1 MTATLALTSI
11 RLKLLVR
18 NRSAIFFA
26 VIFPIIFLFI
36 YGFLFAKGK
45 PQEVHFLMG
54 PVVVLTI
61 LGSGFWGVGLQIV
74 FFREKNILRRFRPAP
89 VGPGPLLMS
98 GVLANWIIQILLIIA
113 EFVIARM
120 VFGIPWPAG
129 PLELFIIGSLGLFA
143 FAGMG
148 MVVASIANT
157 MQETQV
163 ICNLLWF
170 AMMFL
175 SGATAPLAQ
184 LPEVIRHVA
193 LFLPSFYLVYA
204 MQSIL
209 FRSASLLTMVPEMLA
224 MLITFGAGYLVSFR
238 MFRWDQQMRLSWR
251 AKAWALPAVVPFL
264 ALGLWADLFSTRID
278 DALALYGSVF
288 RR

>member
-1 MTATLALTSI
+1 LTATLALTAI

-36 YGFLFAKGK
+36 YGFLFAKGN
-45 PQEVHFLMG
+45 PQAVHFLMG

-61 LGSGFWGVGLQIV
+61 LGSGFWGVGLQLV

-89 VGPGPLLMS
+89 AGCGPLLIS
-98 GVLANWIIQILLIIA
+98 GLLANWVVQVVLIAA
-113 EFVIARM
+113 EFWIARL
-120 VFGIPWPAG
+120 VFHIPWPAN
-129 PLELFIIGSLGLFA
+129 PLNLFVIGSLGLFA
-143 FAGMG
+143 FAGIG
-148 MVVASIANT
+148 LVVASLAST

-184 LPEVIRHVA
+184 LPELIRHVA

-204 MQSIL
+204 MQAIL
-209 FRSASLLTMVPEMLA
+209 FRGASLLAMIPEIVA
-224 MLITFGAGYLVSFR
+224 MLITAGSGYLVASKL
-238 MFRWDQQMRLSWR
+238 FRWDTQMKLPWS
-251 AKAWALPAVVPFL
+251 AKAWALPAALPFI
-264 ALGLWADLFSTRID
+264 ALGIWANLFSTRMA
-278 DALALYGSVF
+278 DALALYAAAWP
-288 RR
+288 R

>member
-1 MTATLALTSI
+1 MRATLALTMV

-26 VIFPIIFLFI
+26 IIFPILFLFI
-36 YGFLFAKGK
+36 YGFLFAKGNSR
-45 PQEVHFLMG
+45 QVHFLMG

-89 VGPGPLLMS
+89 VGAGPLLIS
-98 GVLANWIIQILLIIA
+98 GLFANWVVQILLIIA
-113 EFVIARM
+113 EFVIARL
-120 VFGIPWPAG
+120 VFHIPWPAG
-129 PLELFIIGSLGLFA
+129 PVNLFIIGSLGLFA
-143 FAGMG
+143 FAGIG

-204 MQSIL
+204 MQAIL
-209 FRSASLLTMVPEMLA
+209 FRSASLLGMIPEIIAMV
-224 MLITFGAGYLVSFR
+224 ITFGAGYLVSFK

-251 AKAWALPAVVPFL
+251 TKAWALPAVVPFFL
-264 ALGLWADLFSTRID
+264 LGIWANLFSTRIN
-278 DALALYGSVF
+278 DALALYAAVWP
-288 RR
+288 R